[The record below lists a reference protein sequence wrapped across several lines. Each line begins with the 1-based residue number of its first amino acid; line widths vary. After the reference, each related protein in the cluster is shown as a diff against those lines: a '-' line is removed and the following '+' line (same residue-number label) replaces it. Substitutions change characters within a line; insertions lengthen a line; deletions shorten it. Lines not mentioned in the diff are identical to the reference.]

1 MRSIVIADSHTLCR
15 EALCA
20 YIRHAEP
27 EFLVRE
33 ASDLQGLQVC
43 MKTGPDIVLVEKNLI
58 EDGFIQAITA
68 KIGLIVSDI
77 CEAEAIDLQVMGI
90 FPKTLSCKEFI
101 EGIDEMLAERKFFPR
116 TGKVIITEN
125 VMAFKRPKTD
135 FNLTQRE
142 KEVLGHLIKGE
153 SNKEIGR
160 ALDLQVV
167 TIKLHVRG
175 ICRKMKA
182 QNRTQAALIAIE
194 NGWG

>member
-1 MRSIVIADSHTLCR
+1 MRSIIIADSHTLCR
-15 EALCA
+15 EALCV
-20 YIRHAEP
+20 YIRHADP
-27 EFLVRE
+27 EFRVQE
-33 ASDLQGLQVC
+33 TGNLQGLQDL
-43 MKTGPDIVLVEKNLI
+43 MKNAADIVLVEKSLI
-58 EDGFIQAITA
+58 ENEEMNFVAA

-77 CEAEAIDLQVMGI
+77 SEAEGINPQIMGI
-90 FPKTLSCKEFI
+90 SPKSLSCKEFMQGI
-101 EGIDEMLAERKFFPR
+101 EEVLAERKFFPR
-116 TGKVIITEN
+116 TGRAMLFDNSVPL
-125 VMAFKRPKTD
+125 KRTKTD

-142 KEVLGHLIKGE
+142 KEVLSHLVKGE

-182 QNRTQAALIAIE
+182 QNRTPAALIAIE